1 MRLLPPR
8 DCAEDA
14 RATER
19 SSGAMLVPRSRL
31 SSRMNTSRLTS
42 RPDRTTSAVR
52 GSLSAPMFLG
62 SGKSAR
68 PARVARTGEVLLGG
82 RLDVTLLPLA
92 VAGALLT
99 CDLLRGAASLAIS
112 SWRGK
117 DAVF

>member
-31 SSRMNTSRLTS
+31 SSRMNTSRSTS

-52 GSLSAPMFLG
+52 GSLIVPMFLG

-68 PARVARTGEVLLGG
+68 PALVRTGEVLLDG